1 MYNNMRIVVDMLRAR
16 QQERRATT
24 YVCKGLIRK
33 ILIRKTTMTI
43 HEWFNLGTNLV
54 GDNQKEQLRE
64 ADDLL
69 LKALSDEANGWI
81 VKRDVLKSPMVTAM
95 ATGIGDMADAFRE
108 IAPNA
113 ESDDGKSLTYLAC
126 LV

>member
-1 MYNNMRIVVDMLRAR
+1 
-16 QQERRATT
+16 
-24 YVCKGLIRK
+24 
-33 ILIRKTTMTI
+33 
-43 HEWFNLGTNLV
+43 
-54 GDNQKEQLRE
+54 LRE

-81 VKRDVLKSPMVTAM
+81 VKRNVLESPMVTAM
-95 ATGIGDMADAFRE
+95 ASGVGDMADAFRE

-126 LV
+126 LVNWIQAGCPIEGDLRAKAAVAAAPLRPPRPFRYPWGMGKVH